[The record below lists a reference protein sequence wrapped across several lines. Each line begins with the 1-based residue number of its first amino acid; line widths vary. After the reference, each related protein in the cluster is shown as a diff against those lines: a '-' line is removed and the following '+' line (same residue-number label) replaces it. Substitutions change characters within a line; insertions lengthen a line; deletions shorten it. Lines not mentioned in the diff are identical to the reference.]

1 MFTKPNLAIFNT
13 EGERIIL
20 EISFKF
26 FSIFQS
32 MLRLCRPSPHL
43 VSLCRVSSILAWVS
57 SHELVF
63 ELKTRNC
70 LAFCGFTLLSLFWVP
85 SLGNGAPAWV
95 FAVWNLFTRAKQL
108 MRRSDKPVSGSPST
122 QPSITSLLLPPL
134 ASEKSCQQ
142 GRAREGKGGGEE
154 VCPWLR
160 RLFTTRLTPSA
171 WYQANQPTLEEAK
184 MGSYFWFSLI
194 CFKIVNGTLQMNF
207 LLKTDWQGRTLFGR
221 PIILL
226 MDIVRTWEES
236 KH

>member
-1 MFTKPNLAIFNT
+1 
-13 EGERIIL
+13 
-20 EISFKF
+20 
-26 FSIFQS
+26 

-43 VSLCRVSSILAWVS
+43 VSLCRVNSILAWVS

-134 ASEKSCQQ
+134 ASEKSSQQ
-142 GRAREGKGGGEE
+142 GRAREGGEE
-154 VCPWLR
+154 EKKCVPGYGGYSQPDWPHQPDTKPTNQHWRKQKWDLAFGSVWFILKLWTVHCRNEFSFETWLTRTDILWQAHHTFDGYCEDLR
-160 RLFTTRLTPSA
+160 R
-171 WYQANQPTLEEAK
+171 
-184 MGSYFWFSLI
+184 I
-194 CFKIVNGTLQMNF
+194 KI
-207 LLKTDWQGRTLFGR
+207 LK
-221 PIILL
+221 
-226 MDIVRTWEES
+226 V
-236 KH
+236 